1 MASASGASGF
11 LLGDDAVVFMQER
24 GEQTWEAANE
34 AGGCEAVWLD
44 DCAQCGDGGGL
55 RACCGYCHLVF
66 HPTCLD
72 PPQDVENWDE
82 VAFACGLCVAD
93 AKAKPA
99 SVLRLLQPGLPPH
112 VPGSATGRAGRG
124 EQGRGRVCLRA
135 LRDGRHGQIAN
146 TTQGARLMR
155 EMRQRRRPP
164 RPRRDARLATTTY
177 GTSMTR

>member
-1 MASASGASGF
+1 MYCRVHA
-11 LLGDDAVVFMQER
+11 
-24 GEQTWEAANE
+24 T
-34 AGGCEAVWLD
+34 AG
-44 DCAQCGDGGGL
+44 
-55 RACCGYCHLVF
+55 RAGVEN
-66 HPTCLD
+66 
-72 PPQDVENWDE
+72 DVENWDE

-164 RPRRDARLATTTY
+164 RPGRDARLATTTY
-177 GTSMTR
+177 GTSMTRSRGSWSSALAARRQALQHHHQRHGRCWRCDHLCRLAPRALSH